1 MKENLIKKERNAKE
15 TIALVTGMFANIQD
29 SLKDDRVRY
38 RIFED
43 SYDTKKVLYFQMLE
57 KSEFVNYKVVEIQDK
72 DIVTFKL
79 FLQTYGDDKLICEHT
94 ITDRYKLSIKHQTDI
109 NISKE
114 TDIKSKEDKK
124 EYQEDIF
131 RIFRMFKKIDE
142 YFMLGYFIG
151 NGAVYP
157 LFKKSPGE
165 FLNLCDKVWR
175 QISPIYPSQASVIGT
190 DMTDMGTVLSE
201 FHKLVDI
208 TLAKTISEVSS
219 QSSDTFTSYI
229 HLLRDTLTTKFPELS
244 SDNITE
250 NLYLDT
256 MSYRRLIEF
265 AVDYVITQV
274 DAMLTSCKDVK
285 KLREN
290 YIKLNNLFKITKQ
303 AAEQAEFNI
312 YESESVDEKLK
323 EVCDYIDKKSKTM
336 TLLLE
341 KFIETITH
349 FNLNIS
355 DGKIKAEMDK
365 SDDNF
370 IEYTLKIFSD
380 NMRKIQEDPTKDTF
394 RKDIEMLMSLAE
406 CIVTANHENSKITG
420 FTNDIPAS
428 IVSIR
433 LRSIA
438 QENKLKESKPDTVKK
453 VEKTIEIEDEAL
465 TKRYDNLIYNVKEV
479 MKIFK
484 YQHDINTETYINY
497 LSHADLIDFST
508 EVLYNLIDMNTKIE
522 GKTKEKHLLDLA
534 ISIAGL
540 VIVELKRKYSNIQ
553 NIDQTYKDAKTEQAA
568 IKILKN
574 AIINFENKV
583 KTSLFDKQ
591 VIQQDSYS
599 NLISFDKQELLQQDS
614 YLNLI
619 SSAISLYDHICSKQT
634 PLSILNY
641 AYFSYD
647 DLDTIADFSR
657 LIDTCISSVEYI
669 YTTTDEKDAAK
680 TLGRKFDSIT
690 KFFEFDNYDD
700 PGYPVDGDDKK
711 IIKFLLNQA
720 TTLNPLLSSYI
731 ESCKEDGIDTDSCSI
746 MSVILEDFLKY
757 TLGTYYYDETGKLL
771 FEENEEDIKMNK
783 EKDIFAPID
792 WEKELTKSPAKDKEK
807 DIFAPIDWEK
817 KFEKSSEELL
827 KRAYCCKELKPTS
840 LYPSYVN
847 VIERLNCYDEHL
859 MMLQPLD
866 AKMPATKVIAHI
878 VAHMS
883 NAPIS
888 KDIVV
893 ESFVDQFCNI
903 NVNIYDNSGE
913 SPKTLVTRTYAHDE
927 YTVTELGC
935 GYAVGIYS
943 MKYNKNESKDY
954 YIPYKKKC

>member
-15 TIALVTGMFANIQD
+15 TVALVTGMFANIQD

-43 SYDTKKVLYFQMLE
+43 SYDAKKVLYFQMLE

-94 ITDRYKLSIKHQTDI
+94 ITDRYRLSIKHQTDI

-124 EYQEDIF
+124 EYPEHILKLLE
-131 RIFRMFKKIDE
+131 MFKEIDR
-142 YFMLGYFIG
+142 YFKLKYFAE
-151 NGAVYP
+151 NKVYP
-157 LFKKSPGE
+157 LLEKSVGE
-165 FLNLCDKVWR
+165 FLNLCNKVWR
-175 QISPIYPSQASVIGT
+175 QHAPIYPAQA
-190 DMTDMGTVLSE
+190 
-201 FHKLVDI
+201 
-208 TLAKTISEVSS
+208 
-219 QSSDTFTSYI
+219 
-229 HLLRDTLTTKFPELS
+229 
-244 SDNITE
+244 
-250 NLYLDT
+250 
-256 MSYRRLIEF
+256 
-265 AVDYVITQV
+265 
-274 DAMLTSCKDVK
+274 VK
-285 KLREN
+285 IDPDK
-290 YIKLNNLFKITKQ
+290 IKLLSDF
-303 AAEQAEFNI
+303 
-312 YESESVDEKLK
+312 YRLVSVAL
-323 EVCDYIDKKSKTM
+323 
-336 TLLLE
+336 
-341 KFIETITH
+341 
-349 FNLNIS
+349 
-355 DGKIKAEMDK
+355 
-365 SDDNF
+365 
-370 IEYTLKIFSD
+370 
-380 NMRKIQEDPTKDTF
+380 
-394 RKDIEMLMSLAE
+394 
-406 CIVTANHENSKITG
+406 
-420 FTNDIPAS
+420 
-428 IVSIR
+428 
-433 LRSIA
+433 
-438 QENKLKESKPDTVKK
+438 
-453 VEKTIEIEDEAL
+453 IEDEAL

-522 GKTKEKHLLDLA
+522 GKTKEKYLLDLG

-540 VIVELKRKYSNIQ
+540 VIVELKRKYSSIQ

-700 PGYPVDGDDKK
+700 PGYPEDGDDKK

-720 TTLNPLLSSYI
+720 TTLNPLLSNYI

-746 MSVILEDFLKY
+746 MSVILEDFSSY
-757 TLGTYYYDETGKLL
+757 TFKIGRINAWAIA
-771 FEENEEDIKMNK
+771 ENKQDIKMNG
-783 EKDIFAPID
+783 EKDIFAPTD
-792 WEKELTKSPAKDKEK
+792 WEKE
-807 DIFAPIDWEK
+807 
-817 KFEKSSEELL
+817 FEKSSKELL
-827 KRAYCCKELKPTS
+827 KRAYCCKELNPTS
-840 LYPSYVN
+840 LYPSYVT
-847 VIERLNCYDEHL
+847 VTERPNWHDEHL
-859 MMLQPLD
+859 SILQPLD
-866 AKMPATKVIAHI
+866 AKKSATKVIAHI

-888 KDIVV
+888 KDTIV

-943 MKYNKNESKDY
+943 TKYNKNESKDY

>member
-43 SYDTKKVLYFQMLE
+43 SYDAKKVLYFQMLE

-79 FLQTYGDDKLICEHT
+79 FLQTFGDDKLICEHT

-131 RIFRMFKKIDE
+131 RIFRMFKRIDE

-157 LFKKSPGE
+157 LLEKSPGE

-175 QISPIYPSQASVIGT
+175 QISPIYPSQASVIG
-190 DMTDMGTVLSE
+190 TDMGTVLSE

-229 HLLRDTLTTKFPELS
+229 HLLRDTLITKFPELS

-250 NLYLDT
+250 DLYLDT

-265 AVDYVITQV
+265 AVDYVTTQV
-274 DAMLTSCKDVK
+274 DAMLSSCKDVK

-290 YIKLNNLFKITKQ
+290 YIRLNNLFKITKQ
-303 AAEQAEFNI
+303 AAEQAEFII

-341 KFIETITH
+341 KFIEAITH

-355 DGKIKAEMDK
+355 NGKIKAEMDK

-394 RKDIEMLMSLAE
+394 KKDMKMLMSLAE
-406 CIVTANHENSKITG
+406 RIVVANHENSKITG
-420 FTNDIPAS
+420 FTNDVPAS

-438 QENKLKESKPDTVKK
+438 QENKLKE
-453 VEKTIEIEDEAL
+453 
-465 TKRYDNLIYNVKEV
+465 
-479 MKIFK
+479 
-484 YQHDINTETYINY
+484 
-497 LSHADLIDFST
+497 
-508 EVLYNLIDMNTKIE
+508 
-522 GKTKEKHLLDLA
+522 
-534 ISIAGL
+534 
-540 VIVELKRKYSNIQ
+540 
-553 NIDQTYKDAKTEQAA
+553 
-568 IKILKN
+568 
-574 AIINFENKV
+574 NK
-583 KTSLFDKQ
+583 
-591 VIQQDSYS
+591 
-599 NLISFDKQELLQQDS
+599 
-614 YLNLI
+614 
-619 SSAISLYDHICSKQT
+619 
-634 PLSILNY
+634 
-641 AYFSYD
+641 
-647 DLDTIADFSR
+647 
-657 LIDTCISSVEYI
+657 
-669 YTTTDEKDAAK
+669 
-680 TLGRKFDSIT
+680 
-690 KFFEFDNYDD
+690 
-700 PGYPVDGDDKK
+700 
-711 IIKFLLNQA
+711 
-720 TTLNPLLSSYI
+720 
-731 ESCKEDGIDTDSCSI
+731 
-746 MSVILEDFLKY
+746 
-757 TLGTYYYDETGKLL
+757 
-771 FEENEEDIKMNK
+771 EDIKMDK
-783 EKDIFAPID
+783 EKDIFTPID
-792 WEKELTKSPAKDKEK
+792 WEKEIGTSINLVTQ
-807 DIFAPIDWEK
+807 IDWEK
-817 KFEKSSEELL
+817 EFEKSSEELL

-866 AKMPATKVIAHI
+866 AKKSATKVIAHI
-878 VAHMS
+878 VTHMS

-943 MKYNKNESKDY
+943 IKYNKNESKDY

>member
-38 RIFED
+38 RIFSD
-43 SYDTKKVLYFQMLE
+43 AYDARKVLYFQMLE

-124 EYQEDIF
+124 EYQEHILKLLE
-131 RIFRMFKKIDE
+131 MFKEIDR
-142 YFMLGYFIG
+142 YFKLKYFAE
-151 NGAVYP
+151 NKVYP
-157 LFKKSPGE
+157 LLEKSVGE
-165 FLNLCDKVWR
+165 FLNLCNKVWK
-175 QISPIYPSQASVIGT
+175 QHNPIYPAQAVKIGPDKIKLLSDFYRLVSVALIEY
-190 DMTDMGTVLSE
+190 DKNIV
-201 FHKLVDI
+201 
-208 TLAKTISEVSS
+208 SEVSS
-219 QSSDTFTSYI
+219 QSSNSFTDYMY
-229 HLLRDTLTTKFPELS
+229 LLRYTLGTNPPELYNGNREYFNVYMQS
-244 SDNITE
+244 HE
-250 NLYLDT
+250 NLLDFT
-256 MSYRRLIEF
+256 
-265 AVDYVITQV
+265 VDYINTQV
-274 DAMLTSCKDVK
+274 DTMLSSCKDVK
-285 KLREN
+285 KIREN
-290 YIKLNNLFKITKQ
+290 YIRLNNLFKITKQ
-303 AAEQAEFNI
+303 ATKQMGLYI
-312 YESESVDEKLK
+312 VESESVDKKLK

-394 RKDIEMLMSLAE
+394 KKDMKMLMSLAE
-406 CIVTANHENSKITG
+406 RIVTANHENSKITG

-453 VEKTIEIEDEAL
+453 VEKTIEIEGDTS

-540 VIVELKRKYSNIQ
+540 VIVELKRNYSSIQ

-599 NLISFDKQELLQQDS
+599 NLICFDKQELLQQDS

-700 PGYPVDGDDKK
+700 PGYPDGDDKK

-720 TTLNPLLSSYI
+720 TTLNPLLFSYI

-746 MSVILEDFLKY
+746 MSVILEDFSKY
-757 TLGTYYYDETGKLL
+757 TLGTYYYDKTGKVL
-771 FEENEEDIKMNK
+771 FEENKEDIKMDK

-792 WEKELTKSPAKDKEK
+792 WEKEIGTSINLVTQ
-807 DIFAPIDWEK
+807 IDWEK
-817 KFEKSSEELL
+817 EFEKSSEELL
-827 KRAYCCKELKPTS
+827 KRAYCCKDLKPTS

-866 AKMPATKVIAHI
+866 AKIPATKVIAHI

-883 NAPIS
+883 NVPIS

-913 SPKTLVTRTYAHDE
+913 SPKTLVTRTYTPGECDVAD
-927 YTVTELGC
+927 LGC

-943 MKYNKNESKDY
+943 TKYNKNESKDY

>member
-43 SYDTKKVLYFQMLE
+43 SYDAKKVLYFQMLE

-79 FLQTYGDDKLICEHT
+79 FLQTFGDDKLICEHT

-124 EYQEDIF
+124 EYPEHILKLLE
-131 RIFRMFKKIDE
+131 MFKEIDR
-142 YFMLGYFIG
+142 YFKLKYFAE
-151 NGAVYP
+151 NKVYP
-157 LFKKSPGE
+157 LLEKSVGE
-165 FLNLCDKVWR
+165 FLNLCNKVWK
-175 QISPIYPSQASVIGT
+175 QHNPIYPAQAVKIGPDKIKLLSDFYRLVSVALIEY
-190 DMTDMGTVLSE
+190 DKNIV
-201 FHKLVDI
+201 
-208 TLAKTISEVSS
+208 SEVSS
-219 QSSDTFTSYI
+219 QSSNSFTDYMY
-229 HLLRDTLTTKFPELS
+229 LLRYTLGTNPPELYNGNREYFNVYMQS
-244 SDNITE
+244 HE
-250 NLYLDT
+250 NLLDFT
-256 MSYRRLIEF
+256 
-265 AVDYVITQV
+265 VDYINTQV
-274 DAMLTSCKDVK
+274 DTMLSSCKDVK
-285 KLREN
+285 KIREN
-290 YIKLNNLFKITKQ
+290 YIRLNNLFKITKQ
-303 AAEQAEFNI
+303 ATKQMGLYI
-312 YESESVDEKLK
+312 VESESVDKKLK

-394 RKDIEMLMSLAE
+394 KKDLKMLMSLAD

-453 VEKTIEIEDEAL
+453 VEKTIEIEGDTS

-540 VIVELKRKYSNIQ
+540 AIVELKRKYSSIQ

-700 PGYPVDGDDKK
+700 PGYPEDGDGKK

-746 MSVILEDFLKY
+746 MSVILEDFSKY

-771 FEENEEDIKMNK
+771 FEENKEDIKMDK

-792 WEKELTKSPAKDKEK
+792 WEKEIGTSINLVTQ
-807 DIFAPIDWEK
+807 IDWEK
-817 KFEKSSEELL
+817 EFEKSSEELL
-827 KRAYCCKELKPTS
+827 KRAYCCKDLKPTS

-866 AKMPATKVIAHI
+866 AKIPATKVIAHI

-883 NAPIS
+883 NVPIS

-913 SPKTLVTRTYAHDE
+913 SPKTLVTRTYTPGECDVAD
-927 YTVTELGC
+927 LGC

-943 MKYNKNESKDY
+943 TKYNKNESKDY

>member
-1 MKENLIKKERNAKE
+1 
-15 TIALVTGMFANIQD
+15 
-29 SLKDDRVRY
+29 
-38 RIFED
+38 
-43 SYDTKKVLYFQMLE
+43 
-57 KSEFVNYKVVEIQDK
+57 
-72 DIVTFKL
+72 
-79 FLQTYGDDKLICEHT
+79 
-94 ITDRYKLSIKHQTDI
+94 
-109 NISKE
+109 
-114 TDIKSKEDKK
+114 
-124 EYQEDIF
+124 
-131 RIFRMFKKIDE
+131 
-142 YFMLGYFIG
+142 
-151 NGAVYP
+151 
-157 LFKKSPGE
+157 
-165 FLNLCDKVWR
+165 
-175 QISPIYPSQASVIGT
+175 
-190 DMTDMGTVLSE
+190 
-201 FHKLVDI
+201 
-208 TLAKTISEVSS
+208 
-219 QSSDTFTSYI
+219 
-229 HLLRDTLTTKFPELS
+229 
-244 SDNITE
+244 
-250 NLYLDT
+250 
-256 MSYRRLIEF
+256 
-265 AVDYVITQV
+265 
-274 DAMLTSCKDVK
+274 
-285 KLREN
+285 
-290 YIKLNNLFKITKQ
+290 
-303 AAEQAEFNI
+303 
-312 YESESVDEKLK
+312 
-323 EVCDYIDKKSKTM
+323 
-336 TLLLE
+336 
-341 KFIETITH
+341 
-349 FNLNIS
+349 
-355 DGKIKAEMDK
+355 
-365 SDDNF
+365 
-370 IEYTLKIFSD
+370 
-380 NMRKIQEDPTKDTF
+380 
-394 RKDIEMLMSLAE
+394 
-406 CIVTANHENSKITG
+406 
-420 FTNDIPAS
+420 
-428 IVSIR
+428 
-433 LRSIA
+433 
-438 QENKLKESKPDTVKK
+438 
-453 VEKTIEIEDEAL
+453 
-465 TKRYDNLIYNVKEV
+465 

-540 VIVELKRKYSNIQ
+540 AIVELKRKYSSIQ
-553 NIDQTYKDAKTEQAA
+553 NIDQTYKDTKTEHAA

-599 NLISFDKQELLQQDS
+599 NLICFDKQELLQQDS

-657 LIDTCISSVEYI
+657 LIDTCISSAEYI
-669 YTTTDEKDAAK
+669 YTTTDEKDVAK

-700 PGYPVDGDDKK
+700 PGYPEDGDNKK

-746 MSVILEDFLKY
+746 MSVILEDFSKY

-771 FEENEEDIKMNK
+771 FEENKEDIKMDK

-792 WEKELTKSPAKDKEK
+792 WEKE
-807 DIFAPIDWEK
+807 
-817 KFEKSSEELL
+817 FEKSSEELL
-827 KRAYCCKELKPTS
+827 KRAYCYKELKPTS

-878 VAHMS
+878 VAHMN

-888 KDIVV
+888 KDTVL

-943 MKYNKNESKDY
+943 TKYNKNESKDY

>member
-131 RIFRMFKKIDE
+131 RIFRMFKRIDE

-151 NGAVYP
+151 IRKIKKLRKDGAVYP
-157 LFKKSPGE
+157 LLKKSPGE
-165 FLNLCDKVWR
+165 FLNLCNKVWR
-175 QISPIYPSQASVIGT
+175 QISPIYPSQATAIS
-190 DMTDMGTVLSE
+190 TDMGTVLSE

-208 TLAKTISEVSS
+208 TLANTISEVPS
-219 QSSDTFTSYI
+219 QSSDTFFTSYI
-229 HLLRDTLTTKFPELS
+229 HLLRDTLITKFPELS

-250 NLYLDT
+250 DLYLDT

-265 AVDYVITQV
+265 AVDYVTTQV
-274 DAMLTSCKDVK
+274 DAMLSSCKDVK

-290 YIKLNNLFKITKQ
+290 YIRLNNLFKITKQ
-303 AAEQAEFNI
+303 AAEQAEFII

-394 RKDIEMLMSLAE
+394 KKDMKMLMSLAD

-420 FTNDIPAS
+420 LTNDVPAS

-438 QENKLKESKPDTVKK
+438 QENKLKE
-453 VEKTIEIEDEAL
+453 
-465 TKRYDNLIYNVKEV
+465 
-479 MKIFK
+479 
-484 YQHDINTETYINY
+484 
-497 LSHADLIDFST
+497 
-508 EVLYNLIDMNTKIE
+508 
-522 GKTKEKHLLDLA
+522 
-534 ISIAGL
+534 
-540 VIVELKRKYSNIQ
+540 
-553 NIDQTYKDAKTEQAA
+553 
-568 IKILKN
+568 
-574 AIINFENKV
+574 NK
-583 KTSLFDKQ
+583 Q
-591 VIQQDSYS
+591 
-599 NLISFDKQELLQQDS
+599 
-614 YLNLI
+614 
-619 SSAISLYDHICSKQT
+619 
-634 PLSILNY
+634 
-641 AYFSYD
+641 
-647 DLDTIADFSR
+647 
-657 LIDTCISSVEYI
+657 
-669 YTTTDEKDAAK
+669 
-680 TLGRKFDSIT
+680 
-690 KFFEFDNYDD
+690 
-700 PGYPVDGDDKK
+700 
-711 IIKFLLNQA
+711 
-720 TTLNPLLSSYI
+720 
-731 ESCKEDGIDTDSCSI
+731 
-746 MSVILEDFLKY
+746 
-757 TLGTYYYDETGKLL
+757 
-771 FEENEEDIKMNK
+771 DIKMNK
-783 EKDIFAPID
+783 EKDIFVPID
-792 WEKELTKSPAKDKEK
+792 WEKELTKSPVKDKEK

-817 KFEKSSEELL
+817 EFEKSSKEHL
-827 KRAYCCKELKPTS
+827 KSAYCCKELNPTS
-840 LYPSYVN
+840 LYPSYVT
-847 VIERLNCYDEHL
+847 VIKRLNCYDEHL
-859 MMLQPLD
+859 MMLQPLG

-943 MKYNKNESKDY
+943 TKYNKNESKDY

>member
-15 TIALVTGMFANIQD
+15 TVALVTGMFANIQD
-29 SLKDDRVRY
+29 SIKDDRVRY

-43 SYDTKKVLYFQMLE
+43 SYDAKKVLYFQMLE

-79 FLQTYGDDKLICEHT
+79 FLQTFGDDKLICEHT

-131 RIFRMFKKIDE
+131 RILRMFKRIDE

-157 LFKKSPGE
+157 LLKKSPGE

-175 QISPIYPSQASVIGT
+175 QISPIYPSQATAIG
-190 DMTDMGTVLSE
+190 TDMGTVLSE

-208 TLAKTISEVSS
+208 TLANTISEVPS
-219 QSSDTFTSYI
+219 QSSDTFFTSYI

-250 NLYLDT
+250 DLYLDT

-274 DAMLTSCKDVK
+274 DAMLSSCKDVK

-303 AAEQAEFNI
+303 AAEQAEFII
-312 YESESVDEKLK
+312 YKSESVDEKLK
-323 EVCDYIDKKSKTM
+323 EVCDHLDKKSKTM

-380 NMRKIQEDPTKDTF
+380 NMRKIQEDLTKDTF
-394 RKDIEMLMSLAE
+394 KKDMKMLMSLAE
-406 CIVTANHENSKITG
+406 RIVVANHENSKITG
-420 FTNDIPAS
+420 FTNDVPAS

-438 QENKLKESKPDTVKK
+438 QENKLKE
-453 VEKTIEIEDEAL
+453 
-465 TKRYDNLIYNVKEV
+465 
-479 MKIFK
+479 
-484 YQHDINTETYINY
+484 
-497 LSHADLIDFST
+497 
-508 EVLYNLIDMNTKIE
+508 
-522 GKTKEKHLLDLA
+522 
-534 ISIAGL
+534 
-540 VIVELKRKYSNIQ
+540 
-553 NIDQTYKDAKTEQAA
+553 
-568 IKILKN
+568 
-574 AIINFENKV
+574 NK
-583 KTSLFDKQ
+583 
-591 VIQQDSYS
+591 
-599 NLISFDKQELLQQDS
+599 
-614 YLNLI
+614 
-619 SSAISLYDHICSKQT
+619 
-634 PLSILNY
+634 
-641 AYFSYD
+641 
-647 DLDTIADFSR
+647 
-657 LIDTCISSVEYI
+657 
-669 YTTTDEKDAAK
+669 
-680 TLGRKFDSIT
+680 
-690 KFFEFDNYDD
+690 
-700 PGYPVDGDDKK
+700 
-711 IIKFLLNQA
+711 
-720 TTLNPLLSSYI
+720 
-731 ESCKEDGIDTDSCSI
+731 
-746 MSVILEDFLKY
+746 
-757 TLGTYYYDETGKLL
+757 
-771 FEENEEDIKMNK
+771 EDIKMDK

-792 WEKELTKSPAKDKEK
+792 WEKE
-807 DIFAPIDWEK
+807 
-817 KFEKSSEELL
+817 FEKSSEELL
-827 KRAYCCKELKPTS
+827 KRAYCCKELNPTS

-913 SPKTLVTRTYAHDE
+913 SPKTLVTRTYTPGECDVAD
-927 YTVTELGC
+927 LGC

-943 MKYNKNESKDY
+943 TKYNKNESKDY

>member
-1 MKENLIKKERNAKE
+1 MKENLFKKERNAKE

-43 SYDTKKVLYFQMLE
+43 SYDAKKVLYFQMLE

-79 FLQTYGDDKLICEHT
+79 FLQTFGDDKLICEHT
-94 ITDRYKLSIKHQTDI
+94 ITEVSSQSPDTFTNYIHLHYTDI

-124 EYQEDIF
+124 EYREDIL
-131 RIFRMFKKIDE
+131 RIFRMFKKI
-142 YFMLGYFIG
+142 
-151 NGAVYP
+151 
-157 LFKKSPGE
+157 
-165 FLNLCDKVWR
+165 
-175 QISPIYPSQASVIGT
+175 
-190 DMTDMGTVLSE
+190 
-201 FHKLVDI
+201 
-208 TLAKTISEVSS
+208 
-219 QSSDTFTSYI
+219 
-229 HLLRDTLTTKFPELS
+229 
-244 SDNITE
+244 
-250 NLYLDT
+250 
-256 MSYRRLIEF
+256 
-265 AVDYVITQV
+265 
-274 DAMLTSCKDVK
+274 
-285 KLREN
+285 
-290 YIKLNNLFKITKQ
+290 
-303 AAEQAEFNI
+303 
-312 YESESVDEKLK
+312 
-323 EVCDYIDKKSKTM
+323 
-336 TLLLE
+336 
-341 KFIETITH
+341 
-349 FNLNIS
+349 
-355 DGKIKAEMDK
+355 
-365 SDDNF
+365 
-370 IEYTLKIFSD
+370 
-380 NMRKIQEDPTKDTF
+380 
-394 RKDIEMLMSLAE
+394 
-406 CIVTANHENSKITG
+406 
-420 FTNDIPAS
+420 
-428 IVSIR
+428 
-433 LRSIA
+433 
-438 QENKLKESKPDTVKK
+438 KESKPDTVKK
-453 VEKTIEIEDEAL
+453 VEKTIEIEGGTS

-484 YQHDINTETYINY
+484 YQHDDINTETYINY

-540 VIVELKRKYSNIQ
+540 VIVELKRNYSSIQ

-591 VIQQDSYS
+591 VIQQDLYS
-599 NLISFDKQELLQQDS
+599 NLICFDKQELLQQDS

-647 DLDTIADFSR
+647 DLDTIVDFSR

-700 PGYPVDGDDKK
+700 PGYPDGDDKK

-746 MSVILEDFLKY
+746 MSVILEDFSSY
-757 TLGTYYYDETGKLL
+757 TFKIGRINAWAIA
-771 FEENEEDIKMNK
+771 ENKQDIKMNG

-792 WEKELTKSPAKDKEK
+792 WTKEIGTSIDLVTTPTDWEKEL
-807 DIFAPIDWEK
+807 
-817 KFEKSSEELL
+817 EKSSEELL
-827 KRAYCCKELKPTS
+827 KRAYCCKDLKPTS

-866 AKMPATKVIAHI
+866 AKIPATKVIAHI

-883 NAPIS
+883 NVPIS

-943 MKYNKNESKDY
+943 TKYNKNESKDY